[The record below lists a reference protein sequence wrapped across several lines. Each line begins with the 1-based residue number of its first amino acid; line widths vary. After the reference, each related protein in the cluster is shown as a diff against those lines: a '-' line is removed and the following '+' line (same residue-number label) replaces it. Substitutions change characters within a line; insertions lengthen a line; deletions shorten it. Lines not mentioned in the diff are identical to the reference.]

1 MTLRI
6 LHLEDS
12 ALDAELVCGYL
23 NRFGLAHETER
34 VDSQE
39 AFIAALAQPRDVILA
54 DYQLPSF
61 DGLQALR
68 IAHEKVP
75 HTPFI
80 FVSGTLGEERAIES
94 LKKGATDYVLKQ
106 NLSRLAPAVE
116 RALQEARGRREREK
130 AERERRDAENQLRIL
145 VAELSHRV
153 GNILAV
159 VQSIARQTL
168 RSSSDLQDFERSY
181 FSRIDAFAKT
191 QKLLVQADWRGA
203 SVRDILGAELSPYEA
218 DAPRWRLQG
227 DDVSLKPNTALT
239 LALIV
244 HELATNAAKYG
255 ALSVPDGHV
264 CVALDWQEG
273 ESGERR
279 LRICWREEGGPAVST
294 PARNGFGSRLI
305 ARMARSLNGGVT
317 LEHRPDGLSCTLDLS
332 ESDSVLENDTPY
344 RAVLDRFQ
352 QNGHASL
359 ASSATV

>member
-12 ALDAELVCGYL
+12 ALDAELVGFHL
-23 NRFGLAHETER
+23 RRFGLAHEAER
-34 VDSQE
+34 VDSEE
-39 AFIAALAQPRDVILA
+39 AFAAALAQPRDVILA

-61 DGLQALR
+61 DGLQALS
-68 IAHEKVP
+68 IAHERVP

-116 RALQEARGRREREK
+116 RALAEARSRREREK
-130 AERERRDAENQLRIL
+130 AEGERRRAEDQLRIL

-168 RSSSDLQDFERSY
+168 RNASDLGGFERSY

-191 QKLLVQADWRGA
+191 HKLLVQSDWRGA
-203 SVRDILGAELSPYEA
+203 SVRDILDAELSPYEA
-218 DAPRWRLQG
+218 GGPRWRLLG
-227 DDVSLKPNTALT
+227 DVSLKPNTALT

-255 ALSVPDGHV
+255 ALSVPAGQV
-264 CVALDWQEG
+264 CVALEWQG
-273 ESGERR
+273 FDGDRR
-279 LRICWREEGGPAVST
+279 LRICWREEGGPAVSP
-294 PARNGFGSRLI
+294 PARKGFGSRLI

-317 LEHRPDGLSCTLDLS
+317 REHRPDGLCCTLDLS
-332 ESDSVLENDTPY
+332 ASDLVLEDNAPY
-344 RAVLDRFQ
+344 RAVLDRVQ
-352 QNGHASL
+352 RNGHASL
-359 ASSATV
+359 AAPAAV